1 MMLMLT
7 IMMIM
12 ELNFLTRMIR
22 ATLSL
27 NHSIQVM
34 ESVKSVSILA
44 ALRQKLLNEAALG
57 QGGVN
62 PSRGAVRLSFEGSR
76 GLPS

>member
-1 MMLMLT
+1 MRLMLT

-12 ELNFLTRMIR
+12 ELNFMTRMIR

-44 ALRQKLLNEAALG
+44 ALRQKLLNEAALT
-57 QGGVN
+57 
-62 PSRGAVRLSFEGSR
+62 GSR
-76 GLPS
+76 RCKPLTGGRQVVL